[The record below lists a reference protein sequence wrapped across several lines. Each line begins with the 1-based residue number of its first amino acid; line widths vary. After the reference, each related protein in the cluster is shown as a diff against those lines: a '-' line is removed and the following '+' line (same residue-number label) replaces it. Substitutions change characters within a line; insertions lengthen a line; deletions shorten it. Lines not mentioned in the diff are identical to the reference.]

1 MKFAAP
7 KSSWAYTVPLGG
19 LAAAYIF
26 LMFLPGWKT
35 VDQLRAELK
44 SKNDYIAQ
52 RVNLA
57 IRTASTRAD
66 FQKTQAYIADCT
78 PTVPTAEELP
88 SVFERITELAKSSG
102 VSTILFDPQ
111 PVDKHAK
118 LSRVPVVMNVA
129 GQSSQIQAFLYAVE
143 SLPLRIW
150 IDSVRIHK
158 DGQHGNSVGCEL
170 SLAIFTGNSEDSDY
184 AKRVE

>member
-7 KSSWAYTVPLGG
+7 KNSWAYTVPLGG

-35 VDQLRAELK
+35 VDQLRAEFK
-44 SKNDYIAQ
+44 SKKDYIAQ
-52 RVNLA
+52 GVA
-57 IRTASTRAD
+57 IATRMANTRTD

-78 PTVPTAEELP
+78 PTIPTTAELP

-111 PVDKHAK
+111 PVDRHAK
-118 LSRVPVVMNVA
+118 LSRVPVAMNVA
-129 GQSSQIQAFLYAVE
+129 GQSSQIQAFLYTLE

-158 DGQHGNSVGCEL
+158 DGQPGHSVGCEIN
-170 SLAIFTGNSEDSDY
+170 LAIFTVNSEDSDY